1 MTKTKF
7 QDELINIQIEYK
19 ALLEKGLIDWEDE
32 YFIEF
37 IEELNLFWKQKEPV
51 LLNIY
56 NYEFPQIDTVFLT
69 AVTKIDLEYMQ
80 HYSMKLTGSICLIDD
95 PLISYL
101 NLLNRE
107 IPKNMREKL
116 ASVAQANI
124 NESLRL
130 IESCSNDFFILPIRT
145 IIPIDIVTRASDQFF
160 VSLFNNIT
168 DIEDYFK
175 KIKTFD
181 DIELYLKDAVKSWIL
196 FGWGDGG
203 YRNGSLKER
212 YVNFVKT
219 EYMGN
224 KNCTAGE
231 IFFFSQIGYI
241 SQSMNILFIMM
252 ELNFVPYIRG
262 IVPFRYLTILY
273 TSLRENLNLNL
284 DIQIVRTT
292 ISYFFERI
300 FDYNLV
306 SEIPYNEYLEK
317 IKGLSLYNY
326 VEDTL
331 SLKNKE
337 LDEISL
343 KQIDLTV
350 EQFYK
355 NEFLVRLQ

>member
-7 QDELINIQIEYK
+7 QEELIHIQNEYK
-19 ALLEKGLIDWEDE
+19 NLLEMGLNEWEEE

-37 IEELNLFWKQKEPV
+37 IEEVNLFWKQKEPV

-69 AVTKIDLEYMQ
+69 AVTKVDLEYMQ
-80 HYSMKLTGSICLIDD
+80 HYSMKITGSICLIDD

-107 IPKNMREKL
+107 TPKNIREKL
-116 ASVAQANI
+116 ASVALANI

-145 IIPIDIVTRASDQFF
+145 IIPIDLVKKASEQFF
-160 VSLFNNIT
+160 VSLFN
-168 DIEDYFK
+168 DISDTEDYFK

-181 DIELYLKDAVKSWIL
+181 DIEQNLKDVVKTWIL
-196 FGWGDGG
+196 FGSDDDG
-203 YRNGSLKER
+203 YRSGSLKER
-212 YVNFVKT
+212 FVDFVKT
-219 EYMGN
+219 EYIGN

-241 SQSMNILFIMM
+241 SQSMNILFTMM
-252 ELNFVPYIRG
+252 ELNFVPYVRG

-273 TSLRENLNLNL
+273 TSLKGNLNLNL
-284 DIQIVRTT
+284 DTQIVRTI
-292 ISYFFERI
+292 ISYFFEKI
-300 FDYNLV
+300 FEYNSV
-306 SEIPYNEYLEK
+306 SEISYNEYLEK
-317 IKGLSLYNY
+317 INGLSLYKY

-331 SLKNKE
+331 SLNNKE

-343 KQIDLTV
+343 RQIDLTV

-355 NEFLVRLQ
+355 NEFLVRLK

>member
-1 MTKTKF
+1 MTITKF
-7 QDELINIQIEYK
+7 QEELIHIQNEYK
-19 ALLEKGLIDWEDE
+19 NLLEKGINEWEDE

-37 IEELNLFWKQKEPV
+37 IEEVNLFWKQNEPV

-69 AVTKIDLEYMQ
+69 AVTKVDLEYMQ
-80 HYSMKLTGSICLIDD
+80 HYSMKIAGSICLIDD

-107 IPKNMREKL
+107 TPKNVREKL

-130 IESCSNDFFILPIRT
+130 IENCSNDFFILPIRT
-145 IIPIDIVTRASDQFF
+145 IIPIDIVMKASEQFF
-160 VSLFNNIT
+160 VSLFN
-168 DIEDYFK
+168 DIKDTEDYFK

-181 DIELYLKDAVKSWIL
+181 DIEQNLKDAVKLWIL
-196 FGWGDGG
+196 FGWDDDG
-203 YRNGSLKER
+203 YSSGSLKER
-212 YVNFVKT
+212 FVDFVKT
-219 EYMGN
+219 EYIGN
-224 KNCTAGE
+224 KNCAASE

-241 SQSMNILFIMM
+241 SQSMNILFTMM
-252 ELNFVPYIRG
+252 ELSFVPYVRG

-273 TSLRENLNLNL
+273 TSLKENLNLNL
-284 DIQIVRTT
+284 DTQIIRTS

-300 FDYNLV
+300 FEYNLV
-306 SEIPYNEYLEK
+306 TEIPYNEYLEK
-317 IKGLSLYNY
+317 INGLSLYKY

-331 SLKNKE
+331 SLNNKN

-343 KQIDLTV
+343 RQIDLTV

-355 NEFLVRLQ
+355 NEFLVRLK